1 MAKSLLKYEALE
13 DVNGDLIICISGT
26 TKEQKEK
33 IISSLALAL
42 TKVGESFDFV
52 KDKSIEK
59 SWETF
64 LIEKF
69 AKDKN
74 KKAIED
80 YLRSNLKKPA
90 DARAFAYAWTRLT
103 SDNKAWHD
111 LLDYDMLT
119 DEAWSEKLIKDG
131 YLDKAKNYFD
141 KKDLAKEGFKDT
153 SSEENPFDE
162 DQPTTS
168 AEATVPTEETT
179 TTEKVQVQPKQEYYD
194 CFA

>member
-33 IISSLALAL
+33 IISSLALSL

-52 KDKSIEK
+52 KDKGIEK
-59 SWETF
+59 SWATF
-64 LIEKF
+64 QIEEF

-74 KKAIED
+74 KGAIED
-80 YLRSNLKKPA
+80 YLRSNLEKPT

-103 SDNKAWHD
+103 SDNKTWHE
-111 LLDYDMLT
+111 LIDYDMLT
-119 DEAWSEKLIKDG
+119 EEAWSEKLIKDG
-131 YLDKAKNYFD
+131 YLDKAKDYFD
-141 KKDLAKEGFKDT
+141 KKDLAKEGFKDV
-153 SSEENPFDE
+153 SSEEIPFDE
-162 DQPTTS
+162 DQSTPS
-168 AEATVPTEETT
+168 TEETSST
-179 TTEKVQVQPKQEYYD
+179 EGVPSTEKVQEQPKQEDYD